1 MHTEMLYE
9 WFQAQGGSI
18 DTSSIG
24 ITEFPLYGRG
34 GVALRNIEAGQT
46 LFSVPRELTLSIR
59 TSSLPNQLGEG
70 AWKQFGLDSGWS
82 GLILCLMWEEAQ
94 GDASKWSPYL
104 RTLPSTFDTPIF
116 WDEDDLCGLQ
126 GTAVLNKIG
135 KNEAERDYTE
145 KVVPAIQSRGDI
157 FPADAVP
164 QYYSLQRY
172 HIMGSRILSRS
183 FHVEPWSSDEE
194 SETDGVVQAVGDSAA
209 PMEIDV
215 EMPSAESGFTVEPGE
230 ENPENATEEVE
241 IAEDEEDDD
250 SENPADVAMV
260 PMADMLNAR
269 FGSENAKLFYEKHE
283 LKMVSTKF
291 IKAGEQIWNTYGDP
305 PNSDLLRRYGHVD
318 VLPLSSPLTGEGNP
332 ADIVEIRADLVVDVA
347 VNALKNQ
354 PQERVDWW
362 LENADDDTFVV
373 LTDCEVP
380 EELVSFVRLLLFPQ
394 DEWEKIRNKGKLPKP
409 KVDIALLFIIAD
421 VLRRRAQ
428 DYPTSLEDD
437 ELLLAPGKVEEL
449 SLNGKNAAIVRL
461 GEKRILRGTLQ
472 QVQSM
477 EEKLRASMAGS
488 KDKKRG
494 RDSQNASTSVRGKRS
509 KR

>member
-1 MHTEMLYE
+1 
-9 WFQAQGGSI
+9 
-18 DTSSIG
+18 
-24 ITEFPLYGRG
+24 
-34 GVALRNIEAGQT
+34 
-46 LFSVPRELTLSIR
+46 
-59 TSSLPNQLGEG
+59 
-70 AWKQFGLDSGWS
+70 
-82 GLILCLMWEEAQ
+82 
-94 GDASKWSPYL
+94 
-104 RTLPSTFDTPIF
+104 
-116 WDEDDLCGLQ
+116 
-126 GTAVLNKIG
+126 
-135 KNEAERDYTE
+135 
-145 KVVPAIQSRGDI
+145 
-157 FPADAVP
+157 
-164 QYYSLQRY
+164 
-172 HIMGSRILSRS
+172 MGSRILSRS

-362 LENADDDTFVV
+362 LENADD
-373 LTDCEVP
+373 E
-380 EELVSFVRLLLFPQ
+380 
-394 DEWEKIRNKGKLPKP
+394 
-409 KVDIALLFIIAD
+409 
-421 VLRRRAQ
+421 
-428 DYPTSLEDD
+428 
-437 ELLLAPGKVEEL
+437 
-449 SLNGKNAAIVRL
+449 
-461 GEKRILRGTLQ
+461 
-472 QVQSM
+472 
-477 EEKLRASMAGS
+477 
-488 KDKKRG
+488 
-494 RDSQNASTSVRGKRS
+494 
-509 KR
+509 